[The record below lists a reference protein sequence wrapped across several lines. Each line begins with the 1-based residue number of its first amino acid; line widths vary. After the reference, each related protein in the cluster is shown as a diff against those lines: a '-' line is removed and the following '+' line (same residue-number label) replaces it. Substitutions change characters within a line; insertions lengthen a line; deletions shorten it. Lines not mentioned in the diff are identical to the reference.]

1 MILECD
7 TLNEESIVLI
17 ENYASIT
24 KKQQGMTID
33 FGCLAHHDED
43 VMIVTQLQNQRLN
56 DYAEQILV
64 QEVDA
69 ELSTQ
74 YACGIDDSVDEGSNL
89 HRRERI
95 RAI

>member
-24 KKQQGMTID
+24 KKQGMTID

-43 VMIVTQLQNQRLN
+43 VMIVT
-56 DYAEQILV
+56 
-64 QEVDA
+64 
-69 ELSTQ
+69 
-74 YACGIDDSVDEGSNL
+74 
-89 HRRERI
+89 
-95 RAI
+95 